1 MHTPTQTVGANIRA
15 EVARRGLTQAAL
27 AEVIGVS
34 QSQLSKRLRGVI
46 PFDVNEVAAI
56 ANALDVPITELVTAK
71 AGSAT

>member
-1 MHTPTQTVGANIRA
+1 MHTPTQTVGANSRA

-71 AGSAT
+71 AGSAA

>member
-71 AGSAT
+71 AGSAA